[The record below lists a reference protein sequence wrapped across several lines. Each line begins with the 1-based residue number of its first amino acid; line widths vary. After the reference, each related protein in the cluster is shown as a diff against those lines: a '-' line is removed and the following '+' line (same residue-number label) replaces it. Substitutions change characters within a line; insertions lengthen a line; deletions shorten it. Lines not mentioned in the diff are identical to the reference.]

1 MRARMTLAAL
11 AVALLG
17 LTACSDNKDE
27 PSAPQDVP
35 AVAGSGQ
42 ACKLVTAAE
51 AKEAVGGAELNLAN
65 DSEDGCAYESSD
77 RTKTVDLKVETIPFD
92 ASQVEQLKS
101 ALDAT
106 QTTDLRG
113 LGDAAFSY
121 HPSEDLTS
129 VYVWGKGHFLQ
140 VLVAAEGGKTADAA
154 MKLTQT
160 AFGRI

>member
-17 LTACSDNKDE
+17 LTACSDNKAE

-35 AVAGSGQ
+35 AVAASGQ

-51 AKEAVGGAELNLAN
+51 AKEAVGGADLTLAN

-77 RTKTVDLKVETIPFD
+77 RTKTVDLKVETIAFD
-92 ASQVEQLKS
+92 ANQVDQLKS

-129 VYVWGKGHFLQ
+129 IYVWGKGHFLQ
-140 VLVAAEGGKTADAA
+140 VLVAAEGAKTADAA

>member
-1 MRARMTLAAL
+1 MRPRMTLAAL

-17 LTACSDNKDE
+17 LTACGGNKDE

-35 AVAGSGQ
+35 AVAASGQ

-51 AKEAVGGAELNLAN
+51 ATEAVGGGQLTLAN

-77 RTKTVDLKVETIPFD
+77 RAKTVDLKVETIPFD
-92 ASQVEQLKS
+92 AAQVDQLKS

-121 HPSEDLTS
+121 HPSEDITS
-129 VYVWGKGHFLQ
+129 IYVWGKGHFLQ
-140 VLVAAEGGKTADAA
+140 ILVAIEGGKTSDAA